1 MTSLFLPIHQHA
13 AATDNGGQQHGA
25 RISFEI
31 SLQKHILIAFA
42 VRKHAILGRYPPWW
56 VNNCP
61 FQFQL
66 GKDRTRIKIFEKEVT
81 KPGG

>member
-42 VRKHAILGRYPPWW
+42 V
-56 VNNCP
+56 NNCP